1 MHPAYSVIFFTTA
14 SGAGYGLLAL
24 LSIAGMLNL
33 VPRDPWLGFVG
44 FLIAFALITLGLL
57 SSTFHLG
64 HPERAWRAFSQ
75 WRTSWLSREGVLA
88 VVTYVPSGLFALAW
102 FLGWTDSWVWALLG
116 WAGVILSAVTVYCTG
131 MIYASLKTIR
141 QWYMPQVAPLYILL
155 GAATGAVLLNML
167 LVAFGYAGRWSL
179 WTAIIL
185 LAAAMV
191 AKLLYWRSADGARK
205 SHTAGR
211 ATGLGRF
218 GQVKALEPPHS
229 TPNFVM
235 REMGYRIGRKHARKL
250 RSFAII
256 LAFVI
261 PIAASGMA
269 LIGPVVPLGLWVTL
283 SVISAAIGIFIE
295 RWLFFAEAQH
305 VVTLF
310 YGEQEA

>member
-24 LSIAGMLNL
+24 LSIAGVIGA
-33 VPRDPWLGFVG
+33 VPLDPWLGFVG

-75 WRTSWLSREGVLA
+75 WRSSWLSREGVLA
-88 VVTYVPSGLFALAW
+88 VITYVPTGLFALGW
-102 FLGWTDSWVWALLG
+102 YLGWTENWVWALLG
-116 WAGVILSAVTVYCTG
+116 WLGVILSIVTVYCTG

-141 QWYMPQVAPLYILL
+141 QWHMPQVAPLYILL
-155 GAATGAVLLNML
+155 GAATGAVLLNLL

-179 WTAIIL
+179 WTAIVL
-185 LAAAMV
+185 LAIAML
-191 AKLLYWRSADGARK
+191 AKLAYWWSADNAGK

-218 GQVKALEPPHS
+218 GQVRALEPPHS

-235 REMGYRIGRKHARKL
+235 REMGYRVGRKHARTL
-250 RSFAII
+250 RLLAVIF
-256 LAFVI
+256 AFVV
-261 PIAASGMA
+261 PIVATTLALLNSAAT
-269 LIGPVVPLGLWVTL
+269 LGLWAALAVV
-283 SVISAAIGIFIE
+283 SGAIGIFIE

>member
-24 LSIAGMLNL
+24 LSIAGLLGL
-33 VPRDPWLGFVG
+33 VPLDPWLCFVG
-44 FLIAFALITLGLL
+44 FLISYALITGGLI

-64 HPERAWRAFSQ
+64 HPERALGAFSQ

-88 VVTYVPSGLFALAW
+88 VLTYVPTGLFALGW
-102 FLGWTDSWVWALLG
+102 FFETTNGWVWQLLG
-116 WAGVILSAVTVYCTG
+116 WLGVVCSIATVYCTG

-141 QWYMPQVAPLYILL
+141 QWNMPEVAPLYILL
-155 GAATGAVLLNML
+155 AAATGAVLLNLL
-167 LVAFGYAGRWSL
+167 LVGFGYAGSWSF

-185 LAAAMV
+185 LAVAMLVKVMYWLAAD
-191 AKLLYWRSADGARK
+191 SANK
-205 SHTAGR
+205 THTAGR

-218 GQVKALEPPHS
+218 GQVRALEPAHS
-229 TPNFVM
+229 TPNYVM
-235 REMGYRIGRKHARKL
+235 REMGYRVGRKHARKL
-250 RSFAII
+250 RSFAVI
-256 LAFVI
+256 LAFLI
-261 PIAASGMA
+261 PIAASAMA
-269 LIGPVVPLGLWVTL
+269 LISSAVPLELWAML
-283 SVISAAIGIFIE
+283 AVISVAVGIFIE

>member
-1 MHPAYSVIFFTTA
+1 MHPAYSVILFTTA

-24 LSIAGMLNL
+24 LSIAGLLNL
-33 VPRDPWLGFVG
+33 VPLDPWLGFTG
-44 FLIAFALITLGLL
+44 FLVSYAFITIGLL

-75 WRTSWLSREGVLA
+75 WRTSWLSREGVMA
-88 VVTYVPSGLFALAW
+88 IATYVPTGMFALGW
-102 FLGWTDSWVWALLG
+102 FFDWTGGWVWALLG
-116 WAGVILSAVTVYCTG
+116 WLGVVFSIVTVYCTG

-141 QWYMPQVAPLYILL
+141 QWHMPQVAPLYVLL
-155 GAATGAVLLNML
+155 AAATGAVLLNL
-167 LVAFGYAGRWSL
+167 LLTVFGDARPWSF
-179 WTAIIL
+179 WTAIVL
-185 LAAAMV
+185 LASAMLFKMQYWVAAETD
-191 AKLLYWRSADGARK
+191 SK

-218 GQVKALEPPHS
+218 GKVRAFEPPHS

-235 REMGYRIGRKHARKL
+235 REMGHRVGRKHARTL
-250 RSFAII
+250 RTLAVVFGFA
-256 LAFVI
+256 I
-261 PIAASGMA
+261 PIAASAM
-269 LIGPVVPLGLWVTL
+269 LLLSSPLPSWLWATVATV
-283 SVISAAIGIFIE
+283 SGAIGILIE